1 MMCKNDDYI
10 LDDEVIEKVHS
21 YFERQILLKNKNFA
35 NGRLVRNLYDDL
47 VMNQAK
53 RIIDIVNP
61 SIVELSTI
69 KQEGEKE
76 MQKAQEQLEHVNELI
91 AETTGET
98 VETDGVE
105 VNVKEQ
111 QTSEESEQDSVLS
124 QTV

>member
-1 MMCKNDDYI
+1 MEEQEHLELGRFAELARMLKYI
-10 LDDEVIEKVHS
+10 DRHDEHE
-21 YFERQILLKNKNFA
+21 
-35 NGRLVRNLYDDL
+35 
-47 VMNQAK
+47 
-53 RIIDIVNP
+53 IVT
-61 SIVELSTI
+61 TI

-111 QTSEESEQDSVLS
+111 QTSEECEQDSILS

>member
-1 MMCKNDDYI
+1 MEEQKLELGHFAELARMLKYI
-10 LDDEVIEKVHS
+10 DRHDEQE
-21 YFERQILLKNKNFA
+21 
-35 NGRLVRNLYDDL
+35 
-47 VMNQAK
+47 
-53 RIIDIVNP
+53 IV
-61 SIVELSTI
+61 STI

-76 MQKAQEQLEHVNELI
+76 MKKAQEQFERVNEII

-111 QTSEESEQDSVLS
+111 QTPETSEQDSVLS